1 MGPDLSSQAF
11 EIREVDQQTAG
22 VVPELLYKVFGYTY
36 GDPWLYSTEEVKRAL
51 DEGRAHFVAGFDS
64 AGVARGLIGL
74 RRQFPSPDL
83 ATLGQ
88 LVMDPVVSQADSGQ
102 FLRLL
107 MEAAH
112 DKAWDL
118 ALTTNLKALVIQE
131 VTEHQLTQR
140 LGKILRFK
148 TTGILLGV
156 TPAWVE
162 RLRSRPVD
170 RVASRGGGL
179 VRPEEDTHRLSEV
192 VSVRPIP
199 RTFRTPYEV
208 SLPERFADLM
218 SEIYESLKAEIEF
231 VDPRPPARTSAID
244 CRYNY
249 LRSLA
254 TVEVLEVGQDA
265 PDVLAERLDHY
276 RAGLAHVIQFVL
288 PLGQG
293 DINPAV
299 ERLVAEG
306 CKYGALLPCYR
317 NGDVLIMQLALKKT
331 LELSDKDLFNPMA
344 RRILREVS

>member
-1 MGPDLSSQAF
+1 
-11 EIREVDQQTAG
+11 
-22 VVPELLYKVFGYTY
+22 
-36 GDPWLYSTEEVKRAL
+36 
-51 DEGRAHFVAGFDS
+51 
-64 AGVARGLIGL
+64 
-74 RRQFPSPDL
+74 
-83 ATLGQ
+83 
-88 LVMDPVVSQADSGQ
+88 
-102 FLRLL
+102 
-107 MEAAH
+107 
-112 DKAWDL
+112 
-118 ALTTNLKALVIQE
+118 
-131 VTEHQLTQR
+131 
-140 LGKILRFK
+140 
-148 TTGILLGV
+148 
-156 TPAWVE
+156 
-162 RLRSRPVD
+162 
-170 RVASRGGGL
+170 

-218 SEIYESLKAEIEF
+218 GEIYESLKAEVEF
-231 VDPRPPARTSAID
+231 VDPRPPARTTAID

-254 TVEVLEVGQDA
+254 TVEALEVGQDA

-276 RAGLAHVIQFVL
+276 RVGLAHVIQFVL

-293 DINPAV
+293 DINPVV

-331 LELSDKDLFNPMA
+331 LERSDKDLFNHMA